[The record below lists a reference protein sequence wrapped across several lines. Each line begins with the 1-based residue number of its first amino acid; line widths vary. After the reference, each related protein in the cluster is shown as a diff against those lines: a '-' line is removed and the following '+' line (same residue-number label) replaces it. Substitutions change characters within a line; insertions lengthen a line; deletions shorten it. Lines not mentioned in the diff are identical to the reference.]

1 MTKDI
6 ENLLDS
12 YDSEQ
17 KTRSEL
23 ENTIKKLRNVI
34 NKLKNDEIL
43 NFKSIIASQKR
54 ELAQKEHEKQL
65 FKERIDELATELEK
79 SKDIDDL
86 IVLGIKSDTIEKIKD
101 EKTELQ
107 GEIDWLNEEIANLE
121 KQISK
126 LQVENREL
134 LKSKETI
141 NQEILE
147 LKKEKELLSKSDE
160 AKKHYQLDIVD
171 LEEHILGLNEKI
183 SNLEEEN
190 KRVNKYCEKLKSD
203 RFIIA
208 KLEKLIID
216 LNEKITELEIEN
228 LNLKGIVE
236 VTPEITQ
243 RKEKE
248 IVSVKVKR
256 RSFEKFPEIP
266 KGIVARMIRE
276 RSMEK
281 PKISTPFYD
290 KEYGTGSALLMEKET
305 PIESSVGRKSCPKC
319 GNTNRRFIHEILD
332 KTNLISVYPRIYG
345 KKLRCGECG
354 CEWR

>member
-23 ENTIKKLRNVI
+23 ESTIKKLRNVI

-43 NFKSIIASQKR
+43 SLKSIIASQKQ

-65 FKERIDELATELEK
+65 FKEKIDELATELEQ
-79 SKDIDDL
+79 SKNIGDL
-86 IVLGIKSDTIEKIKD
+86 MIFGSTSDTIEKIKD

-107 GEIDWLNEEIANLE
+107 REIDWLNEEIANLE
-121 KQISK
+121 QQLSR

-134 LKSKETI
+134 RKTRDTI
-141 NQEILE
+141 NQEILD
-147 LKKEKELLSKSDE
+147 LNKEKELLSKSNE

-171 LEEHILGLNEKI
+171 LEEKILDLNEKI
-183 SNLEEEN
+183 SNLEKEN
-190 KRVNKYCEKLKSD
+190 ERVNKYCEKLKSD
-203 RFIIA
+203 RFTIA

-216 LNEKITELEIEN
+216 LSEKITELEIEN
-228 LNLKGIVE
+228 LNLKGIPEVE
-236 VTPEITQ
+236 
-243 RKEKE
+243 
-248 IVSVKVKR
+248 KR
-256 RSFEKFPEIP
+256 PFEKFPEIP
-266 KGIVARMIRE
+266 KGIVARMVRE

-281 PKISTPFYD
+281 SKTLTPSYD
-290 KEYGTGSALLMEKET
+290 NGYENEPVLLMEKET
-305 PIESSVGRKSCPKC
+305 PKLQSSVGRKSCPNC
-319 GNTNRRFIHEILD
+319 GNINRRFIHEIID
-332 KTNLISVYPRIYG
+332 RTHLISVYPRIFG

>member
-17 KTRSEL
+17 KSRSEL
-23 ENTIKKLRNVI
+23 ESTIKKLRNVI

-43 NFKSIIASQKR
+43 SLKSIIASQKR

-65 FKERIDELATELEK
+65 FKEKIDELATELEQ
-79 SKDIDDL
+79 SKNIDDL
-86 IVLGIKSDTIEKIKD
+86 MIFGSSSDTIEKIKD

-107 GEIDWLNEEIANLE
+107 REIDWLNEEIANLE
-121 KQISK
+121 QQLSR

-134 LKSKETI
+134 RKTRDTI
-141 NQEILE
+141 NQEILN
-147 LKKEKELLSKSDE
+147 LNKEKELLSKSNE

-171 LEEHILGLNEKI
+171 LEEKILDLNEKI
-183 SNLEEEN
+183 SNLEKEN
-190 KRVNKYCEKLKSD
+190 ERVNKYCEKLKSD
-203 RFIIA
+203 RFTIA

-216 LNEKITELEIEN
+216 LSEKITELEIEN
-228 LNLKGIVE
+228 LNLKGIPEVE
-236 VTPEITQ
+236 
-243 RKEKE
+243 
-248 IVSVKVKR
+248 R
-256 RSFEKFPEIP
+256 RPFEKFPEIP
-266 KGIVARMIRE
+266 KGIVARMVRE

-281 PKISTPFYD
+281 SKILTPSYD
-290 KEYGTGSALLMEKET
+290 NGYENGSVLLMEKET
-305 PIESSVGRKSCPKC
+305 PKLQSSVERKSCPKC
-319 GNTNRRFIHEILD
+319 GNINRRFIHEVLD
-332 KTNLISVYPRIYG
+332 KTHLLSVYPRIYG